1 MKATEAIV
9 KADGLRP
16 NKFSD
21 EQKYDWLMNFEGE
34 VAEVTGNSVP
44 KKTFPGMEHGLLMA
58 YPHDNIYP
66 LYLAC
71 VIDYYNQE
79 TDLYQNDTVIFE
91 EAKRKAFSHFR
102 RNNVPQT
109 SGDGFKVM

>member
-1 MKATEAIV
+1 MKAIDAIV
-9 KADGLRP
+9 KAHELRP
-16 NKFSD
+16 NRFLD
-21 EQKYDWLMNFEGE
+21 EQKYDWLMDFEGE
-34 VAEVTGNSVP
+34 VAGVIGNGVP
-44 KKTFPGMEHGLLMA
+44 EKKFPDMGHELLMA

-91 EAKRKAFSHFR
+91 EAKRKAFAQFR
-102 RNNVPQT
+102 RNNIPKT